1 MKLKIPGIELS
12 TGRDVAKQAPPSVM
26 NMPIPQ
32 DNMKDKQKFFDV
44 LGGMLDINNSRLSS
58 EKTVSARL
66 LEANKDWVYRNNDV
80 LAQEVSKIDFELY
93 QVGLSKGEIVYT
105 EVEEHPLLDLLDKFN
120 TTTTKTDGIYNT
132 QSHKKLTGDAFWLLA
147 FNGNQITD
155 VYLLQPDKVTLDLG
169 DPNKGEPLVK
179 GYKYSDQIDGN
190 KVEEYYQPEEII
202 HFKKPNPKNPYRGI
216 GAVEAAAD
224 TIDSD
229 NLANLTQKNFFKK
242 GAITN
247 FVLTTDGRI
256 SEEQLRRLKAD
267 MKANNSG
274 AQNAF
279 EMMILSGGLKPASVG
294 YSNRDLQLV
303 DLLTW
308 YRDKI
313 MVTFGNTPAAL
324 GIVEDVNRANSE
336 STLASWKRN
345 SVKPDMDA
353 IVNTLN
359 EFLVPRF
366 GKNLVLGYVDPV
378 PEDRTDDLAEATQL
392 KNAGIISVNEARELL
407 GYEAVT
413 DGDSL
418 APTAPIGTD
427 PAGSNSEEDTD
438 DVDPATEE
446 PIDEADK
453 KRIYRKTGRDIR
465 QVGNVPPA
473 LRHLD
478 IKQIL
483 RKRKFF
489 TLKQYNHAL
498 KEEAKPLIRKL
509 IAEGKTEK
517 EAVEAAEA
525 AEEER
530 ITPYFTNDEIMGFYH
545 KQIHVV
551 GTVEES
557 FQKAVEQFIGK
568 LEKQALDNFDVEI
581 SNKKRPATHLKK
593 LITKD
598 QMGLFDDDKLQ
609 IQAQL
614 DLTPILMNQVVIAGQ
629 AAYDLI
635 SKEDTYL
642 PYKVADTVSENVA
655 KFTQSMIDTDRDALS
670 ALISNGIDEGLSVPQ
685 IRNSITAEFE
695 DIAQKQSTRITR
707 TEVMRASNLAN
718 LDAYRQSG
726 IVEGK
731 QWLTAGATDECAQYE
746 GLTEGLDGSFYDSGS
761 EFQDGDPPLHPNCR
775 CVLIPILRTTSE
787 PAPGSDEFADE
798 QVVD

>member
-1 MKLKIPGIELS
+1 
-12 TGRDVAKQAPPSVM
+12 
-26 NMPIPQ
+26 
-32 DNMKDKQKFFDV
+32 
-44 LGGMLDINNSRLSS
+44 
-58 EKTVSARL
+58 
-66 LEANKDWVYRNNDV
+66 
-80 LAQEVSKIDFELY
+80 
-93 QVGLSKGEIVYT
+93 
-105 EVEEHPLLDLLDKFN
+105 
-120 TTTTKTDGIYNT
+120 
-132 QSHKKLTGDAFWLLA
+132 
-147 FNGNQITD
+147 
-155 VYLLQPDKVTLDLG
+155 LQPDKVTLDLG

-179 GYKYSDQIDGN
+179 GYKYSDQIDGA
-190 KVEEYYQPEEII
+190 KIEQYYQPEEII

-224 TIDSD
+224 TIDAD
-229 NLANLTQKNFFKK
+229 NLANLVQKNFFKK

-247 FVLTTDGRI
+247 FVLTTDSKI
-256 SEEQLRRLKAD
+256 TEEQLRRLKAD

-274 AQNAF
+274 AENAF

-313 MVTFGNTPAAL
+313 MIGFGNTPAAL

-345 SVKPDMDA
+345 TVKPDMDA

-407 GYEAVT
+407 GYEAIT
-413 DGDSL
+413 GGEEIS
-418 APTAPIGTD
+418 PTAPLTTD

-438 DVDPATEE
+438 DVDPADEE

-465 QVGNVPPA
+465 QVGKVPPA

-489 TLKQYNHAL
+489 TLKQYNHDL
-498 KEEAKPLIRKL
+498 KDSVKPVIRKL
-509 IAEGKTEK
+509 LAEGKTEK
-517 EAVEAAEA
+517 EVLEAAET

-530 ITPYFTNDEIMGFYH
+530 ITPYFTNDEIMAFYN

-551 GTVEES
+551 GSVEES

-568 LEKQALDNFDVEI
+568 LKEQALDSFDVEI
-581 SNKKRPATHLKK
+581 SNKKFRTEKGLLGHIKK

-598 QMGLFDDDKLQ
+598 QMGLFDDEKLQ
-609 IQAQL
+609 VQAQL

-635 SKEDTYL
+635 SHEDTYL
-642 PYKVADTVSENVA
+642 PYKVADKVSENVA

-670 ALISNGIDEGLSVPQ
+670 ALISNGIDEGLSVPE

-746 GLTEGLDGSFYDSGS
+746 GQTEGLDGSFYDSNS
-761 EFQDGDPPLHPNCR
+761 DFADGDPPLHPNCR
-775 CVLIPILRTTSE
+775 CVLIPILQKTGDTPE
-787 PAPGSDEFADE
+787 GSDAFADDE
-798 QVVD
+798 VVD